1 MAHPGIL
8 IPKKWTIR
16 DLLDAIRFPRRKAT
30 LLPSVWVDE
39 LMQKRFGT
47 LIICRAC
54 ARKYQDGI
62 RRWGYVRHPDMK
74 ARNLCDFCQ
83 CMEPHPTALWFKEEH
98 RYPTREFHERQ
109 VAKTRAGYRDR
120 GPIMAHPRTR
130 SPSAAHL
137 IPRGVDGLRIL
148 TGS

>member
-1 MAHPGIL
+1 MGHPGVL
-8 IPKKWTIR
+8 VPQRWTIR

-54 ARKYQDGI
+54 ARKYQEGI
-62 RRWGYVRHPDMK
+62 RRWAYVRHPDMK

-83 CMEPHPTALWFKEEH
+83 HLEPHPTSLWFKEEH
-98 RYPTREFHERQ
+98 RYPTREFHEQQAAR
-109 VAKTRAGYRDR
+109 TRAGFRDR
-120 GPIMAHPRTR
+120 GAVMSQPRTR
-130 SPSAAHL
+130 SPSA
-137 IPRGVDGLRIL
+137 PRLVPGGGEGLRIL
-148 TGS
+148 SGS

>member
-1 MAHPGIL
+1 MAHPGVL
-8 IPKKWTIR
+8 IPKRWTIR
-16 DLLDAIRFPRRKAT
+16 DLLDAIRFPRRKTT

-62 RRWGYVRHPDMK
+62 RRWAYVRHPDMK

-83 CMEPHPTALWFKEEH
+83 QMELYPTSLWFKEEH
-98 RYPTREFHERQ
+98 QYPTREFHERQ
-109 VAKTRAGYRDR
+109 VSRTRAGFRDL
-120 GPIMAHPRTR
+120 GVLMAPPRTR
-130 SPSAAHL
+130 SPSAARAL
-137 IPRGVDGLRIL
+137 PCGVDGLQIL
-148 TGS
+148 SGP